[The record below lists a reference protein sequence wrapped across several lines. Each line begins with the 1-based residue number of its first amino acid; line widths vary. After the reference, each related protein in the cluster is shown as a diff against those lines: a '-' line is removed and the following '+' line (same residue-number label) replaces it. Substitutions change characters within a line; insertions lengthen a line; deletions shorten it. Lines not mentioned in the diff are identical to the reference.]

1 MIDADVRVLT
11 DENVH
16 PEVVS
21 FLRAEGKDV
30 RDVKEDGWTGIEDVK
45 IIHRAEEEQRV
56 IVTHDR
62 DFGQLL
68 IAQARVN
75 VGIIYLRPGHID
87 PRFTI
92 ETLQALFQY
101 DRPDPP
107 FIVVAERQKQRVN
120 VRIRTLS

>member
-1 MIDADVRVLT
+1 MIDADIRVLT
-11 DENVH
+11 DENIH

-21 FLRAEGKDV
+21 FLRTEGKGV
-30 RDVKEDGWTGIEDVK
+30 RDVKEEGWMGMEDVK

-92 ETLQALFQY
+92 ETLQVLFQY

-107 FIVVAERQKQRVN
+107 FIVVAERQKQQVN

>member
-1 MIDADVRVLT
+1 MIDAGVRVRT

-21 FLRAEGKDV
+21 FLRAGGKDI
-30 RDVKEDGWTGIEDVK
+30 RDVKEDRWTGMEDVM
-45 IIHRAEEEQRV
+45 IISRAEEEQRI

-62 DFGQLL
+62 DFGQWL

-75 VGIIYLRPGHID
+75 VGIMYLRPDHID

-107 FIVVAERQKQRVN
+107 FTVGAERQKQRVN

>member
-21 FLRAEGKDV
+21 FLRAEGSDV
-30 RDVKEDGWTGIEDVK
+30 RDVKEEGWTGMNDEGIVS
-45 IIHRAEEEQRV
+45 RAEDEQRV

-62 DFGQLL
+62 DFGQML
-68 IAQARVN
+68 IAQARLN
-75 VGIIYLRPGHID
+75 IGIIYLRPGHID

-92 ETLQALFQY
+92 EMLQALLQY

-107 FIVVAERQKQRVN
+107 FIVVAERQEQQVKVRV
-120 VRIRTLS
+120 RTLT

>member
-1 MIDADVRVLT
+1 MIDAGVRVRT

-21 FLRAEGKDV
+21 SLRAGGKDI
-30 RDVKEDGWTGIEDVK
+30 RDVKEDRWTRMEDVT
-45 IIHRAEEEQRV
+45 IISRAEEEQRI

-62 DFGQLL
+62 DFGQWL
-68 IAQARVN
+68 IAQVRVN
-75 VGIIYLRPGHID
+75 VGFMYLRPDHIG

-92 ETLQALFQY
+92 ETLQALSQY

-107 FIVVAERQKQRVN
+107 FIVGAERQKQRVN